1 MHLSFRIP
9 RSAIALGAVLALTV
23 GGWSTASAI
32 GGDPGDRINPPSA
45 ADGQAQRSA
54 AGTRVLP
61 TAAAASKTEGYTG
74 ITPCRIFDTRPG
86 SPLANASRNFKVTG
100 TLSGQ
105 GGSNTCGVPTNAT
118 GIVVNLTGIS
128 TGGNGFIRGWAFNA
142 APATATLLNFGPAIN
157 VSNQVNIP
165 LCKTSCGGN
174 GFTLRA
180 FGTADIIGDAVGYY
194 TAPLW
199 ALVQDNGTVL
209 NGNSSGLVVVGRTSV
224 GHYDLLFDRD
234 VTNCAVVASDLIFAS
249 NREVSVD
256 AVDFSGGEVQVEV
269 RDFNNDLANTVFYI
283 SITC

>member
-1 MHLSFRIP
+1 MHLPFRIP
-9 RSAIALGAVLALTV
+9 RSAIALGAVVALTV
-23 GGWSTASAI
+23 GGWSAASAI
-32 GGDPGDRINPPSA
+32 GGDPGGRINPPTA

-61 TAAAASKTEGYTG
+61 PAAAASKTENFTG
-74 ITPCRIFDTRPG
+74 ITPCRIFDTRPAT
-86 SPLANASRNFKVTG
+86 PLANTTRNFKVSG

-128 TGGNGFIRGWAFNA
+128 TGGNGFIRGWAFGA

-174 GFTLRA
+174 GFTLKA
-180 FGTADIIGDAVGYY
+180 FGTADIVGDAVGYY
-194 TAPLW
+194 TAPLY
-199 ALVQDNGTVL
+199 ALVQGNGTVL
-209 NGNSSGLVVVGRTSV
+209 DGISSGLLVSGRTSV
-224 GHYDLLFDRD
+224 GHYDFLFDRD
-234 VTNCAVVASDLIFAS
+234 VTHCAVVASDLIFAA

-256 AVDFSGGEVQVEV
+256 AVDFSGGELQVEV
-269 RDFNNDLANTVFYI
+269 RDYNNDAVDTAFYI